1 MDERPLQAEVRE
13 LRERV
18 EELAGA
24 NRRLRELAET
34 ERRAAALARAETQ
47 TWVRRCAWGGAQHGE
62 RR

>member
-18 EELAGA
+18 EELAA
-24 NRRLRELAET
+24 TNAHLREVAAADR
-34 ERRAAALARAETQ
+34 RRAEAAHAEVEN
-47 TWVRRCAWGGAQHGE
+47 WVRRCAWGGAQHGE